1 MINSA
6 HQQLSIDI
14 AVGGGSGAAVAAL
27 CLTII
32 IFVSFPTFSIIKLE
46 SSFESAVFVGC
57 ILLKSAEIPSHID
70 TCHKYKLFLFVVYRF
85 NSP

>member
-14 AVGGGSGAAVAAL
+14 AVIGGGSGAAVAAL

-46 SSFESAVFVGC
+46 SSFESAVFFWMHF
-57 ILLKSAEIPSHID
+57 AEIG
-70 TCHKYKLFLFVVYRF
+70 
-85 NSP
+85 